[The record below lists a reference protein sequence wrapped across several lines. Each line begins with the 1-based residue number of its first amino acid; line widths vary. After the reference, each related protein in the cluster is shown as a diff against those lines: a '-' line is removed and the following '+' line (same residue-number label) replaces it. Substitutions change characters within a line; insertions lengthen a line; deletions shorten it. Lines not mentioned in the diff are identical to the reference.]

1 VSQYFGF
8 LKDAHKNDLK
18 VPHCNTLM
26 KDSNLER
33 FPQLCK
39 MQIVQK
45 DSIWSFIDCDT
56 CEFVHILPVLNV
68 KHFRECSKPQKSQY
82 LKRIAWIV
90 IRSLLVPGTTS
101 FYVDRYFAVST
112 TGCFM
117 LHQKDSVNVKSCEY
131 DRFKKFYGQK
141 VDPCEALTRFFK
153 FLDIEPVWTS
163 HACWGLGFL
172 GFCNK
177 M

>member
-1 VSQYFGF
+1 
-8 LKDAHKNDLK
+8 
-18 VPHCNTLM
+18 M
-26 KDSNLER
+26 KDLNLER

-56 CEFVHILPVLNV
+56 CEFLHILPVLNV
-68 KHFRECSKPQKSQY
+68 KQFRECSKPQKSQY

-90 IRSLLVPGTTS
+90 IRSLLVPGTTR

-117 LHQKDSVNVKSCEY
+117 LHQKDSVNVKSCEVTKIKI
-131 DRFKKFYGQK
+131 DEIQMFLKNRFQVSKIMLAEITLLGQQLWSS
-141 VDPCEALTRFFK
+141 CEW
-153 FLDIEPVWTS
+153 V
-163 HACWGLGFL
+163 G
-172 GFCNK
+172 
-177 M
+177 